1 MKKLVALV
9 VTLIG
14 LCTPTFAQVYGTY
27 GMVPT
32 VQNGVVTLP
41 IPGAPGLSINVATG
55 TAATALQNLNTDP
68 TAVKLYMGD
77 DSGQTVPLGFDFPYF
92 NRIFTT
98 SIMYSNGI
106 VNFNGNY
113 LPGAGCCSGQDLRYL
128 RDTTYNY
135 SIMPLW
141 TDLIDTTGNTTY
153 YKRTSTSMTYGWY
166 GTKEYGTNNPNTFEL
181 RIDSSGGI
189 NTTFTGAR
197 VTNHPVT
204 SGMTGDLSKGE
215 YFQFFHNPNGGLNI
229 TTPTTWTTQ
238 GINFDQC
245 ASNPLSSTSCPTYQQ
260 AYHDQQCSI
269 NPLSFADCPG
279 YTIAFHDQQCSI
291 NPLYMADCPG
301 YAIAFHDQQ
310 CNANQLSYTDCPG
323 YAAAYFSQQ
332 CTASALYSP
341 SCPGYQTAYFTQQ
354 CSMNPLYNQNCPG
367 YATAYHDRQCSLNP
381 LYMSDCT
388 GYQRAYHDQQCS
400 ISALYASDCP
410 GYTAA
415 YQTQQFNRACQA
427 NPQSS
432 PRCSGY
438 VTPAA
443 AVVITTNTAS
453 TTNASTTSTTD
464 TSTTSSTADTTS
476 TTSAVVTP
484 GVSTNQSTQNT
495 TGTTNTSNQNQTTS
509 GGVVTTQSTTAPAA
523 AGTISAA
530 GTLSNPT
537 AVAVIGDSVVN
548 NVISNNSQT
557 QTAIVA
563 TSAVAQS
570 NAPSPVNSPTSATS
584 TTTSS
589 TSSSSS
595 SNSSS
600 SSSSN
605 SNSSPSAGGS
615 ATQNTRAALVATLTR
630 PGGAS
635 GMNSGS
641 TGSSSGSD
649 SNSSAPTQGQVT
661 AAAGAAMKDADSAG
675 SMEQQ
680 AKVQNVVLGAMAY
693 VPGFDVYNVAL
704 KDVPFYKPYAIY
716 GNQRTVDNRNV
727 ARRLFGATDE
737 VHNKMVQEQFQLG
750 N

>member
-14 LCTPTFAQVYGTY
+14 FCTPTFAQVYGTY

-55 TAATALQNLNTDP
+55 TAATPLQNLNTDP
-68 TAVKLYMGD
+68 TATKLMLGD
-77 DSGQTVPLGFDFPYF
+77 DSGQSVPLGFNFPYF
-92 NRIFTT
+92 NQNFTN

-106 VNFNGNY
+106 VNFTGVY

-141 TDLIDTTGNTTY
+141 TDLIDTSGNTTY
-153 YKRTSTSMTYGWY
+153 YKRTTNSMTYGWY

-189 NTTFTGAR
+189 NTSFRGAI
-197 VTNHPVT
+197 VQYHGVT

-229 TTPTTWTTQ
+229 NTPTTWTTE

-269 NPLSFADCPG
+269 NPLFAPDCPG
-279 YTIAFHDQQCSI
+279 YIVAFHDQQCSI
-291 NPLYMADCPG
+291 NPLYMSDCPG

-310 CNANQLSYTDCPG
+310 CSVNQLSYTDCPG
-323 YAAAYFSQQ
+323 YAAAYLTQQ

-341 SCPGYQTAYFTQQ
+341 SCPGYQQAYFNQQ
-354 CSMNPLYNQNCPG
+354 CSINPLYNSSCPG
-367 YATAYHDRQCSLNP
+367 YATAYHDQQCSINP
-381 LYMSDCT
+381 LYATDCT
-388 GYQRAYHDQQCS
+388 GYQEAYQAQQFAQACRINPQTS
-400 ISALYASDCP
+400 PRCP
-410 GYTAA
+410 GYVMPT
-415 YQTQQFNRACQA
+415 
-427 NPQSS
+427 
-432 PRCSGY
+432 
-438 VTPAA
+438 VTTTTPT
-443 AVVITTNTAS
+443 IT
-453 TTNASTTSTTD
+453 TTSTT
-464 TSTTSSTADTTS
+464 TTS
-476 TTSAVVTP
+476 TTT
-484 GVSTNQSTQNT
+484 TDNT
-495 TGTTNTSNQNQTTS
+495 TTTTAVATPTVVATQTATQTQTNTTQTNTSS

-523 AGTISAA
+523 AGTVSAS
-530 GTLSNPT
+530 GTLSSPT
-537 AVAVIGDSVVN
+537 AVPVIADPVVN
-548 NVISNNSQT
+548 NVISNNNQT
-557 QTAIVA
+557 TTAVTA

-570 NAPSPVNSPTSATS
+570 TSPAPASSPTSPTS
-584 TTTSS
+584 TTTTAS

-595 SNSSS
+595 SPSSS
-600 SSSSN
+600 SSSSG
-605 SNSSPSAGGS
+605 SSGGS

-630 PGGAS
+630 PGGAAGMS
-635 GMNSGS
+635 GGS
-641 TGSSSGSD
+641 TGSGSGGSGG
-649 SNSSAPTQGQVT
+649 SAPTQGQVT
-661 AAAGAAMKDADSAG
+661 AAAGAAMKDADTAG

-680 AKVQNVVLGAMAY
+680 KAVQNVVIGAMSY

-704 KDVPFYKPYAIY
+704 RDVPFYKPYTIY
-716 GNQRTVDNRNV
+716 GNQRTIDNRNA

-737 VHNKMVQEQFQLG
+737 VHNRMVQEQFQLG